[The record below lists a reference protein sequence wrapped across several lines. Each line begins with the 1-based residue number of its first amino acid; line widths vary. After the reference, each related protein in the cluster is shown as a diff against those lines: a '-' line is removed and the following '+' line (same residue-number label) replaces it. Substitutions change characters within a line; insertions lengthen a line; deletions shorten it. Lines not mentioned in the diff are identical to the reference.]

1 MKYVCLLCFIL
12 LTACNQVDTTM
23 QNELTALK
31 EKLAAAE
38 KALATPAKDETA
50 FIHTVFFWMKEEV
63 TEEQKA
69 DFVKN
74 GMGKLKECPQ
84 LYRVFYGPPAG
95 TPREVVDNS
104 YDFAWICHFKSAADQ
119 DAYQTEP
126 IHLKFVEDY
135 NHLWEKV
142 QVYDNVLGMNDK

>member
-1 MKYVCLLCFIL
+1 
-12 LTACNQVDTTM
+12 M
-23 QNELTALK
+23 QNELTELK

-50 FIHTVFFWMKEEV
+50 FIHTVFFWMKEGI
-63 TEEQKA
+63 TDEQKA

-74 GMGKLKECPQ
+74 GLGEMKKCPQ
-84 LYRVFYGPPAG
+84 LYKVFSGPPAG

-104 YDFAWICHFKSAADQ
+104 YDYAWICHFKSKADQ

-126 IHLKFVEDY
+126 IHVKFVEDY
-135 NHLWEKV
+135 KDLWERV
-142 QVYDNVLGMNDK
+142 QVYDNLVK

>member
-1 MKYVCLLCFIL
+1 MKYLLPLVIIL
-12 LTACNQVDTTM
+12 LTACNQVDTTI
-23 QNELTALK
+23 QNELTSLK

-38 KALATPAKDETA
+38 KALAAPAKEETA
-50 FIHTVFFWMKEEV
+50 FIHTVFFWMKAEV
-63 TEEQKA
+63 TAEQKA

-84 LYRVFYGPPAG
+84 IYKVFYGPPAG

-104 YDFAWICHFKSAADQ
+104 YDYAWICHFKSKADQ

-126 IHLKFVEDY
+126 IHLKFVEDF
-135 NHLWEKV
+135 NHLWERV
-142 QVYDNVLGMNDK
+142 QVYDNVLSE

>member
-1 MKYVCLLCFIL
+1 MKFLLPLVLIL

-23 QNELTALK
+23 QNELTSLK

-38 KALATPAKDETA
+38 KALAASAKDETA

-69 DFVKN
+69 EFVKN

-84 LYRVFYGPPAG
+84 IYKVFYGPPAG

-104 YDFAWICHFKSAADQ
+104 YDYAWICHFKSKEEQ

-126 IHLKFVEDY
+126 IHLKFVEDF

-142 QVYDNVLGMNDK
+142 QVYDNILSE